1 MVAKTIHG
9 KQSYDRLTLN
19 DPALNATIGSRISAI
34 RTAKGLTQK
43 ELGAQ
48 VGMPSSK
55 LSKVEKGDN
64 QIPVSALVRIAKA
77 LETDLNWICG
87 LK

>member
-19 DPALNATIGSRISAI
+19 DPELNAVIGSRISAV

-43 ELGAQ
+43 ALGEQ
-48 VGMPSSK
+48 IGMPSSK
-55 LSKVEKGDN
+55 LSKVETGDN
-64 QIPVSALVRIAKA
+64 QITVSALVRIANT

>member
-19 DPALNATIGSRISAI
+19 DPALNTTIGSRISAI

-55 LSKVEKGDN
+55 LSKVETGDN
-64 QIPVSALVRIAKA
+64 QIPVSALVRIAEA
-77 LETDLNWICG
+77 LETDLNWLCG

>member
-1 MVAKTIHG
+1 MAAKTIHG

-19 DPALNATIGSRISAI
+19 DPALNATIGSRIRAI

-55 LSKVEKGDN
+55 LSKAENGDN
-64 QIPVSALVRIAKA
+64 PIPVSALVRIAKA

>member
-9 KQSYDRLTLN
+9 KQRYDRLTLN
-19 DPALNATIGSRISAI
+19 DPALNATIGSRIRAV

-48 VGMPSSK
+48 VGIPSSR
-55 LSKVEKGDN
+55 LSKAENGDN
-64 QIPVSALVRIAKA
+64 PIPVSALVRIAKA
-77 LETDLNWICG
+77 LETDLNWLCG